1 MKKKTL
7 LLSILSIIM
16 CLSLTV
22 GGTFALF
29 TSKSEVNVA
38 VTSGTV
44 EISASIDQN
53 SVETK
58 KLYDDAYTTGANN
71 MFGGVATFT
80 DNSLELVTFVP
91 GDGIKFNIIVK
102 NTSNV
107 TVKYRTVISC
117 SEDNGLFD
125 GLDVSIA
132 GIENYNGKK
141 YVTNWASLDAGS
153 ADMIIPVE
161 IELPELAGDEYQT
174 KTCKINYF
182 VEAVQGN
189 APVAN
194 VNAEGET
201 TTDTNLTDNKGN
213 SAVAPAGVDMK
224 DGETTL
230 TLKVEE
236 AQSANTGN
244 FSFGTDSK
252 AYAYEVKVP
261 EVAED
266 NDEEIIVTMAVPAG
280 LQNVLMFH
288 KGIAMNPVA
297 NADAVVN
304 HNEFFYDVAGFITFA
319 TKNFSNFTIVDK
331 VNFENLVFV
340 GSAEELK
347 TALSTNDG
355 KEIIFKNDISVVA
368 SKGGYNMAG
377 IVVDGDIVNG
387 NGYTLTASNAWT
399 TWDCAIA
406 MTAGTVKNL
415 TVSSAMRGIFM
426 PGAKSDVVIDNV
438 TFSNV
443 IYTFNSDA
451 GDKNYSVTVKN
462 SALNGWTSFSN
473 VHKEV
478 LFENCTFA
486 KGNGY
491 AFCRPYNEA
500 NFVGCEFEAGFE
512 MEPLAAVSFE
522 NCTIN
527 GEAITEENLATLV
540 VSNAQNVT
548 FVKYIATAQ
557 ELASALTDGGKYA
570 LSNDIVLDAPIS
582 IADGV
587 KTTLNMKG
595 FAISYE
601 SSVTGKNTY
610 AIDVHGN
617 LTVSNGSLTF
627 KHVGDDMSWNN
638 CTAIFHLDF
647 NGKLTLNNVNVE
659 NLGGTSMAY
668 GVDITNVYAKNNSK
682 LTIYNSNLK
691 STYIAV
697 RVFNNG
703 DGVHNVQINDSKLE
717 GKYAF
722 WVQYYIGDFKDEAT
736 TELKVAN
743 LNIDIY
749 NDDNIFVGAENVVSA
764 ILYGFNEATYF
775 NANGEV
781 IA

>member
-7 LLSILSIIM
+7 LLSILSIVM

-29 TSKSEVNVA
+29 TSKSNVNVA

-44 EISASIDQN
+44 DVTASITDTVYSFDSRLTEASN
-53 SVETK
+53 CTYVINA
-58 KLYDDAYTTGANN
+58 D
-71 MFGGVATFT
+71 GGL
-80 DNSLELVTFVP
+80 DINQMVP
-91 GDGIKFNIIVK
+91 GDSIKATLSIV
-102 NTSNV
+102 NNSNV
-107 TVKYRTVISC
+107 AIQYRINTAVSGDLANYLVIEKVTKVWTKVDAGVQIPTETVIVTLPYEV
-117 SEDNGLFD
+117 EDVNAQG
-125 GLDVSIA
+125 S
-132 GIENYNGKK
+132 
-141 YVTNWASLDAGS
+141 TASVF
-153 ADMIIPVE
+153 I
-161 IELPELAGDEYQT
+161 T
-174 KTCKINYF
+174 
-182 VEAVQGN
+182 VEAVQAN

-201 TTDTNLTDNKGN
+201 ITDTNLTDNKGN

-743 LNIDIY
+743 LNIGIY